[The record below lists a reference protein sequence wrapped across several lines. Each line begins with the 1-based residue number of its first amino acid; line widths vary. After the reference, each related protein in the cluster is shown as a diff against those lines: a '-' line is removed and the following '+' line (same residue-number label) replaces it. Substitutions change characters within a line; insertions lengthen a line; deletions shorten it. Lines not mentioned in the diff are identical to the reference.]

1 MNAQDRYMAA
11 ARGIQSAIAYLM
23 TLAQQRGDASI
34 DPGTSHKHLR
44 VGVNM
49 TMVDNGAIA
58 RLLIDK
64 GIIEEA
70 DYMEYVAQMA
80 EKELADLTKR
90 AREVSGIP
98 QLTFG

>member
-1 MNAQDRYMAA
+1 MSARTRYMAA
-11 ARGIQSAIAYLM
+11 AHGIQSATAFLM
-23 TLAQQRGDASI
+23 DLAEQRQDASI
-34 DPGTSHKHLR
+34 DPGTTPKHLR

-64 GIIEEA
+64 GIIQEA

-90 AREVSGIP
+90 AREASGIP